1 MRRPTA
7 IAFALAA
14 ALALAAPARAQAA
27 AAAVA
32 KGDAKKDAKK
42 GEEAKAPA
50 AAAATGGPQVKSDA
64 ERAADEKKAAV
75 VPSER
80 RERGRFEGMGKTPD
94 EEAEYADLAAA
105 VRDYEEQAKE
115 YRKEIQLLIEKKY
128 EEKRKGLEAS
138 YEKAI
143 SDIEVLERKERLDAI
158 AMFEEFLQRYPEE
171 PKYTPDVM
179 FRLAEL
185 YYEKTKDD
193 YNLAMKEYEDQ
204 LKLVEAGKLAAAP
217 PEPKQSFQRSV
228 ELYQTLITKFPD
240 YRFNDASRYLLGF
253 CLEKQGELEQSRDT
267 FRRLIEMYPTSRYV
281 PEAWVRL
288 GEYYFDAVGEPQ
300 ALENAAEAYAKAA
313 TFKDHP
319 LYDKAIYKL
328 GWTYYRM
335 DNFDRAVDAF
345 VQLVDFYDQQSK
357 EKGEEE
363 AGGDLRTEALQYM
376 AISFADEK
384 WGSIA
389 KAQELFGRI
398 GPRPWEA
405 ELWKRLGDV
414 YSDQTKWDDAIAA
427 FKQNLAKDP
436 TNPGAP
442 QIQDKI
448 VKAFEQGKR
457 DFEGAFGERELLVK
471 NYAPG
476 SPWYEKNKSNSDVI
490 KGAQELSEKSLYS
503 AAIYHHQQALQH
515 VKNDKLDQAK
525 REFEIAARGY
535 DDYLKRFPHSK
546 VAYELEYYLADCL
559 YSSLQFL
566 SAAKHFE
573 AVRDS
578 TADTRFLADAAYNA
592 VLAYQKEIDSQQ
604 KATPPVLETK
614 AVFTSKDWPESKSVT
629 KQELPE
635 LWKKFV
641 SAGDGFIKMQPKH
654 EGAPKIAYRA
664 AEAFYVYEDFEEA
677 RRRFAAIA
685 ENHPGSEFAKFA
697 SNLTLETFLI
707 TKDWVAVTNF
717 TNELIKPGKDGK
729 AKVDPKSDA
738 GKILG
743 GFGDNAMFK
752 QAEKLMADKK
762 WDEAGKLYEDL
773 VDRNRDYQFADKA
786 LNNAAVCRENARR
799 FESALKLYERIY
811 TEYTKSDLA
820 DVALFR
826 VAVNAENSYDH
837 EKAVERYKKLVDTYP
852 KSKDRPAALNNLAR
866 LLEALQRYQD
876 AAKQF
881 TRFAEL
887 YPTDEDA
894 PKNLYKAATI
904 YEKMNDCTKEIQS
917 LNEFIRKFSKDAKQ
931 SERVVDAYKR
941 IGDCQRGLKNETGAR
956 ASFLTATQEYKKRAL
971 TGKEEA
977 ASAAAGYSRF
987 QLAEIEYK
995 KWDDI
1000 KLTGRGKALENAFKA
1015 KLTEAKKLQDS
1026 YSEIYNF
1033 KSVEWILAASYK
1045 KGFVLERFA
1054 TTLVESPC
1062 PQDIKAAYGEE
1073 GCDMYRATLVE
1084 KVTGM
1089 EEKAVEAYQTTA
1101 KECREKQL
1109 VDNEW
1114 CDRTQESLAR
1124 LRSDFKVLKK
1134 ARSVTV
1140 PTTFYPS
1147 STVETIE
1154 GPAVKKPANAGK
1166 LGEDKD

>member
-1 MRRPTA
+1 MRT
-7 IAFALAA
+7 LAA
-14 ALALAAPARAQAA
+14 IVALSCLALAPVSAA
-27 AAAVA
+27 AAAKA
-32 KGDAKKDAKK
+32 EPKKDAPKDA
-42 GEEAKAPA
+42 AKDAETGAAGPA
-50 AAAATGGPQVKSDA
+50 VKSDA
-64 ERAADEKKAAV
+64 ERAADEKKEIVA
-75 VPSER
+75 PGER
-80 RERGRFEGMGKTPD
+80 REAKLYEGFGRNPE
-94 EEAEYADLAAA
+94 EEAEYQELSDAL
-105 VRDYEEQAKE
+105 REYEEQGKE
-115 YRKEIQLLIEKKY
+115 FRKEIQLLIEKKY
-128 EEKRKGLEAS
+128 DEKRKGLEAS

-158 AMFEEFLQRYPEE
+158 AMFEEFLNRYPDD
-171 PKYTPDVM
+171 PKYSPDVM

-185 YYEKTKDD
+185 YYERTKDD
-193 YNLAMKEYEDQ
+193 YGVAMKEYEEQ
-204 LKLVEAGKLAAAP
+204 LKLVDAGKLAVAP
-217 PEPKQSFQRSV
+217 PEPKQSFQQSIDK
-228 ELYQTLITKFPD
+228 YQTLLTQFPD
-240 YRFNDASRYLLGF
+240 YRFNDAASYLLGF
-253 CLEKQGELEQSRDT
+253 CLEKQGEMEESRNT
-267 FRRLIEMYPTSRYV
+267 FTRLIEKYPTSRFV
-281 PEAWVRL
+281 PEAYIRL
-288 GEYYFDAVGEPQ
+288 GEYYFDAIGEAQ
-300 ALENAAEAYAKAA
+300 ALEKAAEAYSKAA

-319 LYDKAIYKL
+319 LFDKALYKL

-335 DNFDRAVDAF
+335 DAFDRAVDSF
-345 VQLVDFYDQQSK
+345 VQLVDYYDQKSK
-357 EKGEEE
+357 EAGDDE

-384 WGSIA
+384 WGNIA

-414 YSDQTKWDDAIAA
+414 YSDQTKWQEAVAA
-427 FKQNLAKDP
+427 YKQNLAKDP
-436 TNPGAP
+436 TNPQAP

-448 VKAFEQGKR
+448 VKAYEQGMR
-457 DFEGAFGERELLVK
+457 DFDSAFSEREALVK
-471 NYAPG
+471 NFAPG
-476 SPWYEKNKSNSDVI
+476 TAWHDQNKSNTDVI

-503 AAIYHHQQALQH
+503 AAIYHHQQALQY
-515 VKNDKLDQAK
+515 VKSDKVDLAK

-535 DDYLKRFPHSK
+535 GDYLKRFPHSK
-546 VAYELEYYLADCL
+546 VAYELEYYLAECQ
-559 YSSLQFL
+559 YSSLQFME
-566 SAAKHFE
+566 AAQHYE

-578 TADTRFLADAAYNA
+578 TADTRFKADAAYNA
-592 VLAYQKEIDSQQ
+592 VLAFQREIDARQKAAPPTLETRPPLTSKERPENKPLQKEEI
-604 KATPPVLETK
+604 
-614 AVFTSKDWPESKSVT
+614 
-629 KQELPE
+629 PE
-635 LWKKFV
+635 LWKRFI
-641 SAGDGFIKMQPKH
+641 SAADAFLKGQPRH
-654 EGAPKIAYRA
+654 EGAAKVAYRA
-664 AEAFYVYEDFEEA
+664 AEVYYAYDDFEEA
-677 RRRFAAIA
+677 RRRFAQIA
-685 ENHPGSEFAKFA
+685 ERYPDSEFAKFA

-707 TKDWVAVTNF
+707 TKDWVAVTEF
-717 TNELIKPGKDGK
+717 TNNLVKPGNDGK

-738 GKILG
+738 GKILTN
-743 GFGDNAMFK
+743 FGDNAMFK
-752 QAEKLMADKK
+752 QAEKLMEEKK

-773 VDRNRDYQFADKA
+773 VSRNKDYKYADKA

-811 TEYTKSDLA
+811 TEYKKSDLA

-837 EKAVERYKKLVDTYP
+837 EKAVDRYKLLVDTYP

-866 LLEALQRYQD
+866 LLEALQRYQE
-876 AAKQF
+876 AARQF

-904 YEKMNDCTKEIQS
+904 YEKMSDCPGQARA
-917 LNEFIRKFSKDAKQ
+917 LNEFIRKFAKDAKQ

-941 IGDCQRGLKNETGAR
+941 IGDCQRTLKNEKGAR
-956 ASFLTATQEYKKRAL
+956 DSWATATQEYKKRGL
-971 TGKEEA
+971 TAREEA
-977 ASAAAGYSRF
+977 ASSAAGYARF
-987 QLAEIEYK
+987 QLAEYEFK

-1026 YSEIYNF
+1026 FSEVYQY

-1054 TTLVESPC
+1054 NTLVESPC
-1062 PQDIKAAYGEE
+1062 PPDIKAAYGEE
-1073 GCDMYRATLVE
+1073 GCDVYRQTLVD

-1124 LRSDFKVLKK
+1124 LRSDVKVLKK
-1134 ARSVTV
+1134 ARSVPV
-1140 PTTFYPS
+1140 E
-1147 STVETIE
+1147 STVYPASLVETAE
-1154 GPAVKKPANAGK
+1154 GPAVKKPGGGK
-1166 LGEDKD
+1166 LGEDKE